1 MIRLSPDYL
10 VFGMM
15 WPDGYLQLI
24 YGDEVDM

>member
-15 WPDGYLQLI
+15 WPDGHLQLI